1 MHKICKSSRLFISIK
16 KTVANETGKK
26 LFIQGTRTWEGK
38 AVINSDCVNLM
49 QLVIFLFGVC
59 LFEWILNTAYAAWV
73 ISRPLLLWQNRM
85 DFRWIILNSNSRT
98 QLKKSSNEVKT
109 NPSLTF
115 WLSLVLL
122 PQVIMHETLLPNES
136 LALRA
141 GWRVWSVSCCKY
153 IVAYNVTLFMRVFVM
168 KEYKIHDGQGLQI
181 TYVVSVAIFWGT
193 VKLNE
198 SDVYNNEEDIL
209 VMCWLLGFI

>member
-1 MHKICKSSRLFISIK
+1 MYPRKHLTGNCTKYAKVAGYSFPSRKQWQMKLEKSYSSKEL
-16 KTVANETGKK
+16 ELGK
-26 LFIQGTRTWEGK
+26 GK

-98 QLKKSSNEVKT
+98 QLNKSSNEVKT

-122 PQVIMHETLLPNES
+122 PQVIMHETFLPNES

-153 IVAYNVTLFMRVFVM
+153 IV
-168 KEYKIHDGQGLQI
+168 
-181 TYVVSVAIFWGT
+181 
-193 VKLNE
+193 
-198 SDVYNNEEDIL
+198 
-209 VMCWLLGFI
+209 